1 MTNGI
6 VSALGR
12 NASEGARGGYI
23 FNSMQ
28 MDAAINP
35 GNSGG
40 ALVDLQGELIGV
52 PTLAIINPQFNSPAN
67 GVGFAIPSSR
77 VEFIV
82 PQLIQ
87 SGRVTDNGL
96 GDLGVEVTTVTARL
110 ASQNQFPVNQGVLII
125 KVTAGSPGEQ
135 AGLKEG
141 DIIVQI
147 DNTVVTDLSEFN
159 NYVLSK
165 NPETQV
171 TLHVYQGNQLQT
183 VTATLGT
190 LKLP

>member
-1 MTNGI
+1 MVWET
-6 VSALGR
+6 
-12 NASEGARGGYI
+12 
-23 FNSMQ
+23 
-28 MDAAINP
+28 
-35 GNSGG
+35 
-40 ALVDLQGELIGV
+40 LV
-52 PTLAIINPQFNSPAN
+52 
-67 GVGFAIPSSR
+67 
-77 VEFIV
+77 
-82 PQLIQ
+82 
-87 SGRVTDNGL
+87 
-96 GDLGVEVTTVTARL
+96 TVRL
-110 ASQNQFPVNQGVLII
+110 ASQNQFSVNQGVLII
-125 KVTAGSPGEQ
+125 KVTAGGPGEQ

-159 NYVLSK
+159 NYELSK